1 MSCLHYELP
10 RRDMPFQ
17 DHGTSMYSYTM
28 QRQSSLSLR
37 VGLPAGN
44 KQFFVLESQPFGP
57 PFRVVSGTG
66 SRGIVRISHVGFAAT
81 AESFPGSH
89 EASLPVG
96 ACWGG
101 SWREPVGPWSSV
113 GGRTSMEPVAGISLR
128 FPCPWCIPKWHALS
142 NKRSLVDA
150 VLGPP
155 RPLSARILD
164 FPEGFQKSSLR
175 EPSFARSNF
184 TPLHARAPAP
194 DPCFHHLTTLNLSPT
209 PSGRTWM
216 PSVKEPLRPPVLLER
231 HLYPVCARVRHAKC
245 ACRPHVSSARDCER
259 GWFNYPRQQIR
270 LNLA

>member
-1 MSCLHYELP
+1 
-10 RRDMPFQ
+10 MPFQ

-113 GGRTSMEPVAGISLR
+113 GGRTSMEPAAGISLR

-194 DPCFHHLTTLNLSPT
+194 DPCFHHLTTLNLSRHLLGEPGCLVSRNR
-209 PSGRTWM
+209 SGR
-216 PSVKEPLRPPVLLER
+216 PSCSSVICIPCVRVCVTRNVPVVHTCLRR
-231 HLYPVCARVRHAKC
+231 GIAKGGC
-245 ACRPHVSSARDCER
+245 
-259 GWFNYPRQQIR
+259 FNYPRQQIR